1 MPIRPYLLEGAA
13 FEPEAISVMSVAFE
27 SVRAELDLS
36 DKDDP
41 AMRLVAI
48 RAERHPGCCTA
59 AVHDTQGIQ
68 AQLVVEARRFPP
80 PWTAEETGGL
90 NSKAEL
96 PSTARATG
104 AAAPA
109 ASPLGGDPP
118 GLVAGEDVRCRAP
131 SRLLLEI
138 DVSERL
144 SVGVAD
150 DETGVRFPRR
160 TTAAGSGA
168 GMAWSD

>member
-13 FEPEAISVMSVAFE
+13 FEPEAISVISVAFE
-27 SVRAELDLS
+27 SVCAELDLS

-68 AQLVVEARRFPP
+68 AQLVVEARRFLP
-80 PWTAEETGGL
+80 PWTAEETDGL
-90 NSKAEL
+90 NSKTEL

-109 ASPLGGDPP
+109 ASPLGGDAP
-118 GLVAGEDVRCRAP
+118 GLVAGDQLCRRQSQP
-131 SRLLLEI
+131 TRGGTRSRPRLLASSASASAS
-138 DVSERL
+138 VA
-144 SVGVAD
+144 SVGHSS
-150 DETGVRFPRR
+150 GSWHRRPPR
-160 TTAAGSGA
+160 AG
-168 GMAWSD
+168 